1 MDRDLVLAARD
12 GNGDAF
18 GRLAAAS
25 IDRCYA
31 LAHRILRDPELARD
45 AVQVAMLGAWEDLPK
60 LRDPDR
66 FHAWLTR
73 LVVNACYSEARR
85 QQRWTTKLRLV
96 TPTIDADIDPDFAI
110 SVADRDELERAFA
123 RLPMEQ
129 RAVVVLHHYEGL
141 TLEEVATTLHIPA
154 GTARSRLH
162 HATRQ
167 LRAAVEAD
175 ARPVSISEGRSA

>member
-12 GNGDAF
+12 GDGDAF
-18 GRLAAAS
+18 GRLMAGS

-31 LAHRILRDPELARD
+31 LAYRILRQTELARD
-45 AVQVAMLGAWEDLPK
+45 AVQVALVGAWEDLPA

-66 FHAWLTR
+66 FDAWLTR

-85 QQRWTTKLRLV
+85 EQRWNAKLWLV
-96 TPTIDADIDPDFAI
+96 TPPNQTQPDAAI
-110 SVADRDELERAFA
+110 SVADRDELERAFR
-123 RLPMEQ
+123 RLPMDQ

-141 TLEEVATTLHIPA
+141 SLEEVATTLHIPA